1 MKRLFTVTVL
11 GVLLA
16 AAVPAVAADRS
27 APRRSPPSA
36 VHQELQQRID
46 RVLDRWCRWLS
57 GYVRPVPG
65 TDLYTISPKLK
76 QAGHPYRNVA
86 GNQFA
91 AAAAAYWLARA
102 TPDESVAR
110 PLRGLVKLS
119 LISHMAVPPVEHPM
133 VFKWGARGNFWGN
146 DDWHADLFAGTS
158 GMLMLPGLAPAE
170 HEQLLKMLA
179 WEADCDVEV
188 AVGTKWTLP
197 QLGGS
202 SKGES
207 NAWTT
212 ALIQAARVALPRSAR
227 QSVWREA
234 AIQYSLNSICVPDD
248 IASDR
253 VIAGKPLKDRVKGAN
268 FEPGGIQE
276 HHGFYHPGYMGWPL
290 ALQAYAQMMDE
301 MLAEAEQNPDVYLHN
316 WRLAFD
322 RLKQG
327 TFANGR
333 FIHCAGDDWNAYG
346 YGNDHILPI
355 GIFAGARFRDPDAVR
370 LAFEWLALAEKQQA
384 LTGGPIQGSRLARL
398 QHDYHNDFAWYEA
411 ISGATLACA
420 LWVLEHADTSAMPP
434 PATEEQ
440 YNARNAGRPGR
451 SQCGAAAPGRDQRPI
466 AANQRMTAGGTYHEP
481 NARLVWSRDRHR
493 WASCSWRSAYG
504 EWQAIVQP
512 IALPHL
518 LKFNHNSTGIVQV
531 AGGVPTKRILAHR
544 TSPLDGGF
552 WSLGTIERAA
562 TAPRQGKPLVR
573 QHQALVALP
582 EGPSVFVDLCE
593 ALESVEVQQNVGL
606 GLRLAADVFNDHQVH
621 LKAGGT
627 ERAFPPHS
635 QRDTWHDLAA
645 RSVTIEK
652 LLTIHAL
659 AGDGGFQLMQKRR
672 RAPDFSE
679 SPYPGD
685 SAAVEES
692 LLGHELYFG
701 PAVGGPLRK
710 VSAGQ
715 WFRKL
720 VLVSYCDPEQTPSQP
735 SGSVTGE
742 PPCLAVHLPGIRRTV
757 VINFADREGSAGPDK
772 VAPRSVVILAR

>member
-1 MKRLFTVTVL
+1 MMKRHLTVTLL
-11 GVLLA
+11 GVGLA
-16 AAVPAVAADRS
+16 AAAAAAERP
-27 APRRSPPSA
+27 APRRNPPSA
-36 VHQELQQRID
+36 VAQELQQRIE

-57 GYVRPVPG
+57 GYVRPVPD

-102 TPDESVAR
+102 KPDEPVAR

-119 LISHMAVPPVEHPM
+119 LVSHTAVPPVEHPL
-133 VFKWGARGNFWGN
+133 VFKWGARGNFWGH

-158 GMLMLPGLAPAE
+158 GLLMLPGLAPTE
-170 HEQLLKMLA
+170 RDQLLKILA
-179 WEADCDVEV
+179 WEADFDVGV
-188 AVGTKWTLP
+188 VVGTTYTLP

-212 ALIQAARVALPRSAR
+212 MLLQAARVALPRSER
-227 QSVWREA
+227 QSAWREA

-248 IASDR
+248 VKSAR
-253 VIAGKPLKDRVKGAN
+253 VIGGKPLNERVKGAN

-301 MLAEAEQNPDVYLHN
+301 MLPEAEQNPDVYLHH

-355 GIFAGARFRDPDAVR
+355 GLFAGARFRDPDAVR
-370 LAFEWLALAEKQQA
+370 LASEWLALAEKQQA

-398 QHDYHNDFAWYEA
+398 QHNYHNDFAWYEA
-411 ISGATLACA
+411 ISGAALACA

-440 YNARNAGRPGR
+440 YNARNL
-451 SQCGAAAPGRDQRPI
+451 
-466 AANQRMTAGGTYHEP
+466 GTYDEP
-481 NARLVWSRDRHR
+481 NARLVWCRDRHR

-504 EWQAIVQP
+504 EWQALVQP

-518 LKFNHNSTGIVQV
+518 LKFNHNSTGILQV
-531 AGGVPTKRILAHR
+531 AGGVPMKRILAYR

-552 WSLGTIERAA
+552 WSLGTVERAA
-562 TAPRQGKPLVR
+562 TAPKEGQPLVR

-593 ALESVEVQQNVGL
+593 ALAPVEVQQDLGL

-621 LKAGGT
+621 LNAGGT
-627 ERAFPPHS
+627 EKTFAPHPE
-635 QRDTWHDLAA
+635 RDTWHDLAA

-652 LLTIHAL
+652 LLTIHTL
-659 AGDGGFQLMQKRR
+659 AGEGSFQFMQKRR
-672 RAPDFSE
+672 RASDFSE

-685 SAAVEES
+685 AVAVEES

-701 PAVGGPLRK
+701 APAGGPPRK
-710 VSAGQ
+710 VAAGE

-720 VLVSYCDPEQTPSQP
+720 VLVSYCDPQQTPSQP
-735 SGSVTGE
+735 VGSVSGD
-742 PPCLAVHLPGIRRTV
+742 PPCLAVHLPEVRRTV
-757 VINFADREGSAGPDK
+757 VINFADREHAAGPAK
-772 VAPRSVVILAR
+772 VGPRSVVIVAQ

>member
-1 MKRLFTVTVL
+1 MTSNRLRTSVMCVFLVSIS
-11 GVLLA
+11 G
-16 AAVPAVAADRS
+16 AAVAS
-27 APRRSPPSA
+27 AIDDGSKSHRTTPSG
-36 VHQELQQRID
+36 VHQELQQRIEK
-46 RVLDRWCRWLS
+46 VLDRWCRWLS

-102 TPDESVAR
+102 NPDEAVAR

-119 LISHMAVPPVEHPM
+119 LVSHMAVPPVEHPQ
-133 VFKWGARGNFWGN
+133 VFKWGARGNVWGS

-158 GMLMLPGLAPAE
+158 GMLMLPGLPPAQRE
-170 HEQLLKMLA
+170 HLLKILA
-179 WEADCDVEV
+179 WEADFDVGVEV
-188 AVGTKWTLP
+188 GTGYTLP

-212 ALIQAARVALPRSAR
+212 MLIQAARLALPQSPR
-227 QSVWREA
+227 QAAWREA
-234 AIQYSLNSICVPDD
+234 AIRYSLNSICVPGDV
-248 IASDR
+248 ASDR
-253 VIAGKPLKDRVKGAN
+253 VVGGKPLKERVKGAN

-290 ALQAYAQMMDE
+290 ALQAYAQMIDE
-301 MLAEAEQNPDVYLHN
+301 MLPEADRNPDVYLHN
-316 WRLAFD
+316 WQLAFE

-355 GIFAGARFRDPDAVR
+355 GIVAGARYRDPDAVR
-370 LAFEWLALAEKQQA
+370 LAVEWLALAEKQQA
-384 LTGGPIQGSRLARL
+384 ITGGPIQGSRLARL
-398 QHDYHNDFAWYEA
+398 QHEYHNDFAWYEA

-420 LWVLEHADTSAMPP
+420 LWVLERADTSAMPA

-440 YNARNAGRPGR
+440 YNARNV
-451 SQCGAAAPGRDQRPI
+451 
-466 AANQRMTAGGTYHEP
+466 GTYYEP
-481 NARLVWSRDRHR
+481 GARLVWCRDRHR
-493 WASCSWRSAYG
+493 WASCSWRSAFG

-512 IALPHL
+512 VALPHL
-518 LKFNHNSTGIVQV
+518 LKFNHNSTGILQA
-531 AGGVPTKRILAHR
+531 AGGVSTKKIVASSTGALE
-544 TSPLDGGF
+544 GGF

-562 TAPRQGKPLVR
+562 TAPRAGKPLVQ
-573 QHQALVALP
+573 QHQALIALP
-582 EGPSVFVDLCE
+582 EGPSIFVDLCE
-593 ALESVEVQQNVGL
+593 AMEPIEIERSLGL

-621 LKAGGT
+621 LKSGGI
-627 ERAFPPHS
+627 ERNFPPHPEC
-635 QRDTWHDLAA
+635 DTWHDLAA

-652 LLTIHAL
+652 RLSIHAL
-659 AGDGGFQLMQKRR
+659 AGEGSFQLMQKRR

-679 SPYPGD
+679 SPYPGE
-685 SAAVEES
+685 SNAVEES

-701 PAVGGPLRK
+701 PPAGATPRK
-710 VSAGQ
+710 VAPGE

-720 VLVSYCDPEQTPSQP
+720 VLVSYCDSEQTPSEP
-735 SGSVTGE
+735 SGRVTGE
-742 PPCLAVHLPGIRRTV
+742 PPCMAVHLPEVRRTV
-757 VINFADREGSAGPDK
+757 VINFADGEAAAGTVK
-772 VAPRSVVILAR
+772 VGPRSVAIAAQ

>member
-1 MKRLFTVTVL
+1 MKRHIVGIAL
-11 GVLLA
+11 GMLLA
-16 AAVPAVAADRS
+16 AAMAGAA
-27 APRRSPPSA
+27 AEVQQARRHPPSSVA
-36 VHQELQQRID
+36 RQLQGRIE

-102 TPDESVAR
+102 KPDEAVAR

-119 LISHMAVPPVEHPM
+119 LVSHMAVPPVEHPM

-158 GMLMLPGLAPAE
+158 GMLMLPGLAADE
-170 HEQLLKMLA
+170 RDQLLKILA
-179 WEADCDVEV
+179 WEADFDLEV
-188 AVGTKWTLP
+188 PVGTKYTLP

-202 SKGES
+202 SRGES

-212 ALIQAARVALPRSAR
+212 MLIQAARVALPGSPR
-227 QSVWREA
+227 QNVWREA

-248 IASDR
+248 VTSDR
-253 VIAGKPLKDRVKGAN
+253 VIAGKPLRERVKGAN

-290 ALQAYAQMMDE
+290 ALQAYAQLLDE
-301 MLAEAEQNPDVYLHN
+301 MLPAGEQNPDVYLHN

-370 LAFEWLALAEKQQA
+370 LACEWLALAEKQQA

-440 YNARNAGRPGR
+440 YNARNAG
-451 SQCGAAAPGRDQRPI
+451 
-466 AANQRMTAGGTYHEP
+466 TYYEP
-481 NARLVWSRDRHR
+481 NARLVWSRDPHR
-493 WASCSWRSAYG
+493 WASSSWRSAFG

-518 LKFNHNSTGIVQV
+518 LKFNHNSTGVLQV
-531 AGGVPTKRILAHR
+531 AGAALAKKIVAHR
-544 TSPLDGGF
+544 SSPLEGGF
-552 WSLGTIERAA
+552 WSLGTIEWGARG
-562 TAPRQGKPLVR
+562 PQQGKPLVR
-573 QHQALVALP
+573 QHQALVTLP
-582 EGPSVFVDLCE
+582 EGPAVFVDLCE
-593 ALESVEVQQNVGL
+593 AVERIALQQSLGL
-606 GLRLAADVFNDHQVH
+606 GLRLAADVFNGHQVH
-621 LKAGGT
+621 LAAGGV
-627 ERAFPPHS
+627 ERTFPPHP
-635 QRDTWHDLAA
+635 QRDTWHDLAS

-659 AGDGGFQLMQKRR
+659 AGEGNFQLMQKRR

-679 SPYPGD
+679 SPYPGE
-685 SAAVEES
+685 ANAVEES

-701 PAVGGPLRK
+701 PPAGGAPRD
-710 VSAGQ
+710 VQAGE

-720 VLVSYCDPEQTPSQP
+720 VLVSYCDPQQTPSQP
-735 SGSVTGE
+735 AGTVTGE
-742 PPCLAVHLPGIRRTV
+742 PPCLAVHLPGVRRTV
-757 VINFADREGSAGPDK
+757 VINFANREAAHGAAK
-772 VAPRSVVILAR
+772 VGPRSAVILLP

>member
-1 MKRLFTVTVL
+1 MKRHLTVTVL

-16 AAVPAVAADRS
+16 AGAAAAADR
-27 APRRSPPSA
+27 PEPPGNPPSA
-36 VHQELQQRID
+36 VAQQLQQRIQ

-57 GYVRPVPG
+57 GYVRPVAD
-65 TDLYTISPKLK
+65 TDLYTISPRLK
-76 QAGHPYRNVA
+76 EAGHPYRNVA

-102 TPDESVAR
+102 KPDEQVAR

-119 LISHMAVPPVEHPM
+119 LASHMAVPPVEHPM

-170 HEQLLKMLA
+170 HEQLLKILA

-212 ALIQAARVALPRSAR
+212 MLIQAARAALSESAR
-227 QSVWREA
+227 QSAWREA

-248 IASDR
+248 VTSDR
-253 VIAGKPLKDRVKGAN
+253 AIGGKPLKDRVKGAN

-290 ALQAYAQMMDE
+290 ALQAYAQMLDE
-301 MLAEAEQNPDVYLHN
+301 MLPEAERNPDVYLHN

-355 GIFAGARFRDPDAVR
+355 GIFAGARFRDADAVR
-370 LAFEWLALAEKQQA
+370 LACEWLALAEQQQA

-440 YNARNAGRPGR
+440 YNARHV
-451 SQCGAAAPGRDQRPI
+451 
-466 AANQRMTAGGTYHEP
+466 GTYDEP
-481 NARLVWSRDRHR
+481 SARLGWCRDRHR

-504 EWQAIVQP
+504 EWQALVQP

-518 LKFNHNSTGIVQV
+518 LKFNHNSTGILQV
-531 AGGVPTKRILAHR
+531 AGGVPTKKILACR

-562 TAPRQGKPLVR
+562 TAPRQGRPLAR

-593 ALESVEVQQNVGL
+593 ALEPIEVQQNLGL
-606 GLRLAADVFNDHQVH
+606 GLRLAADVFNDHQVRVQ
-621 LKAGGT
+621 AGGS
-627 ERAFPPHS
+627 EKAFPPHP

-659 AGDGGFQLMQKRR
+659 AGDGSFQLMQKRR

-679 SPYPGD
+679 SPYQGD
-685 SAAVEES
+685 PVAVEES

-701 PAVGGPLRK
+701 PPAGAPPRR

-720 VLVSYCDPEQTPSQP
+720 VLVSYCDPQQTPRQP
-735 SGSVTGE
+735 AGSVTGE
-742 PPCLAVHLPGIRRTV
+742 PPCLAIHLPDVRRTV
-757 VINFADREGSAGPDK
+757 VINFADREHAAGPAK
-772 VAPRSVVILAR
+772 AGPRSVVILTQ

>member
-1 MKRLFTVTVL
+1 MKHRLAMTAL

-16 AAVPAVAADRS
+16 AASAAAAADCPEPLRN
-27 APRRSPPSA
+27 PPSA
-36 VHQELQQRID
+36 VAQELQQRIQ

-57 GYVRPVPG
+57 SYVRPVPG
-65 TDLYTISPKLK
+65 TDLYTISPNLK
-76 QAGHPYRNVA
+76 QTGHPYRNVA

-102 TPDESVAR
+102 QPGESVAR

-119 LISHMAVPPVEHPM
+119 LVSHMAVPPVEHPM
-133 VFKWGARGNFWGN
+133 VLKWGAKGNVWGG

-158 GMLMLPGLAPAE
+158 GMLMLPGLPPAE
-170 HEQLLKMLA
+170 REPLLKILA
-179 WEADCDVEV
+179 WEADWQIE
-188 AVGTKWTLP
+188 AGVGKGRTLP
-197 QLGGS
+197 RLGGS
-202 SKGES
+202 SVGES
-207 NAWTT
+207 NAWSTT
-212 ALIQAARVALPRSAR
+212 LIQAARVALPDSER
-227 QSVWREA
+227 QSAWREA
-234 AIQYSLNSICVPDD
+234 AVQYSLNSICVPDD
-248 IASDR
+248 VTSER
-253 VIAGKPLKDRVKGAN
+253 VVGGQPLKDRVQGAN

-290 ALQAYAQMMDE
+290 ALQAYSHLLDA
-301 MLAEAEQNPDVYLHN
+301 MLPDAERNPDVYLHH
-316 WRLAFD
+316 WRLVFD

-355 GIFAGARFRDPDAVR
+355 GIFAGATFRDPDAVR
-370 LAFEWLALAEKQQA
+370 LASEWLALAEQQQA

-398 QHDYHNDFAWYEA
+398 QHEYHNDFAWYEA

-420 LWVLEHADTSAMPP
+420 LWVLEHADTSALPP

-440 YNARNAGRPGR
+440 YNDHNV
-451 SQCGAAAPGRDQRPI
+451 
-466 AANQRMTAGGTYHEP
+466 GTYYEP
-481 NARLVWSRDRHR
+481 NARLVWCRDRHR
-493 WASCSWRSAYG
+493 WASCCWRSAFG

-518 LKFNHNSTGIVQV
+518 LKFNHNSTGILQV
-531 AGGVPTKRILAHR
+531 TGGVPAKRVLACSTKL
-544 TSPLDGGF
+544 LDGGF
-552 WSLGTIERAA
+552 WSLGTIERAV

-582 EGPSVFVDLCE
+582 AGPSVFVDLCE
-593 ALESVEVQQNVGL
+593 ALEPIEVQQNLGL
-606 GLRLAADVFNDHQVH
+606 GLRLAADVFNDRQVH
-621 LKAGGT
+621 LLVGGA
-627 ERAFPPHS
+627 ERTFPLHP

-659 AGDGGFQLMQKRR
+659 AGDGNFQLMQKRQ

-679 SPYPGD
+679 SPYSGD
-685 SAAVEES
+685 VVAVEES

-701 PAVGGPLRK
+701 PPAGPPPSK
-710 VSAGQ
+710 VSASQ

-720 VLVSYCDPEQTPSQP
+720 VLVSYCDPQQTPSQP

-742 PPCLAVHLPGIRRTV
+742 PPCLTVRLPGVRRTV
-757 VINFADREGSAGPDK
+757 IINFADREATAGSAK
-772 VAPRSVVILAR
+772 LEPRSVAILTE

>member
-1 MKRLFTVTVL
+1 MLKSSLTATAL
-11 GVLLA
+11 AVLLA
-16 AAVPAVAADRS
+16 STTAVFAAGQPVPH
-27 APRRSPPSA
+27 RSPPST
-36 VHQELQQRID
+36 VHQQLQKRLE
-46 RVLDRWCRWLS
+46 RVLDHWCRWLA
-57 GYVRPVPG
+57 GYVRPVLG
-65 TDLYTISPKLK
+65 TDLYTISPKMK
-76 QAGHPYRNVA
+76 QTGHPYRNVA

-102 TPDESVAR
+102 KPDESVAR

-119 LISHMAVPPVEHPM
+119 LVSHMAVPPIEHPM
-133 VFKWGARGNFWGN
+133 VLKWGARGNFWGG

-158 GMLMLPGLAPAE
+158 GMLMLPGLPPAE
-170 HEQLLKMLA
+170 REQLLKILA
-179 WEADCDVEV
+179 WEADWQIEV
-188 AVGTKWTLP
+188 GVGKGRTLP
-197 QLGGS
+197 RLGGS
-202 SKGES
+202 SVGES
-207 NAWTT
+207 NAWST
-212 ALIQAARVALPRSAR
+212 ALIQAARVALPRSPR
-227 QSVWREA
+227 QKAWREE

-248 IASDR
+248 VISDR
-253 VIAGKPLKDRVKGAN
+253 VIGGKPLKERVKGAN

-290 ALQAYAQMMDE
+290 ALQAYAQIMDE
-301 MLAEAEQNPDVYLHN
+301 MLPKSERNLNVYLHN

-355 GIFAGARFRDPDAVR
+355 GIFAGARFRDADAVR
-370 LAFEWLALAEKQQA
+370 LASEWLALAEKQQA

-420 LWVLEHADTSAMPP
+420 LWVLEHVDTSALPP
-434 PATEEQ
+434 PATEEE
-440 YNARNAGRPGR
+440 YNARNVGIY
-451 SQCGAAAPGRDQRPI
+451 D
-466 AANQRMTAGGTYHEP
+466 EP
-481 NARLVWSRDRHR
+481 NARLVWCRDRQR

-504 EWQAIVQP
+504 EWQALVQP

-518 LKFNHNSTGIVQV
+518 LKFNHNSTGILRL
-531 AGGVPTKRILAHR
+531 AGGVPTKRVVAHR
-544 TSPLDGGF
+544 TQPRDGGF
-552 WSLGTIERAA
+552 GSLGTIEWAA
-562 TAPRQGKPLVR
+562 TAPRKGKPLVR

-582 EGPSVFVDLCE
+582 EGPAVLVDLCE
-593 ALESVEVQQNVGL
+593 ALEPIEVQQNLGL

-621 LKAGGT
+621 LKAGGA
-627 ERAFPPHS
+627 ERTFALHP

-645 RSVTIEK
+645 RTVTIEK

-659 AGDGGFQLMQKRR
+659 AGDGSFQLMQKRR

-685 SAAVEES
+685 PVAVEES

-701 PAVGGPLRK
+701 TPAGGPPQK
-710 VSAGQ
+710 VAAGQ

-720 VLVSYCDPEQTPSQP
+720 ALVSYCTPEQTPRQP
-735 SGSVTGE
+735 AGFVTGE
-742 PPCLAVHLPGIRRTV
+742 PPCLAIHLPEVRRTV
-757 VINFADREGSAGPDK
+757 VINFSDREGAVDGTK
-772 VAPRSVVILAR
+772 IAPRSVVILAQ

>member
-1 MKRLFTVTVL
+1 MIRRRFTVTLL
-11 GVLLA
+11 GVLL
-16 AAVPAVAADRS
+16 AAVPAVAADRP
-27 APRRSPPSA
+27 APDRNPPSA
-36 VHQELQQRID
+36 VAEELEQRTE

-65 TDLYTISPKLK
+65 TDLYTISPKLE

-102 TPDESVAR
+102 NPDEAVAR

-119 LISHMAVPPVEHPM
+119 LAGHVAVPPIKHPM
-133 VFKWGARGNFWGN
+133 VLKWGARGNFWGG

-158 GMLMLPGLAPAE
+158 GMLMLPGLAPAGR
-170 HEQLLKMLA
+170 EQLLKILA
-179 WEADCDVEV
+179 WEADWQIEV
-188 AVGTKWTLP
+188 GIGKGRTLP
-197 QLGGS
+197 RLGGS
-202 SKGES
+202 SVGES
-207 NAWTT
+207 NAWST
-212 ALIQAARVALPRSAR
+212 ALIQAARVALSDSAR
-227 QSVWREA
+227 QTAWREA

-248 IASDR
+248 VTSDR
-253 VIAGKPLKDRVKGAN
+253 PIGGKPLKDRVKGAN

-276 HHGFYHPGYMGWPL
+276 HHGFYHPGYVGWAL
-290 ALQAYAQMMDE
+290 ALQAYAKLLDE
-301 MLAEAEQNPDVYLHN
+301 MLPEAERNADVYLHN
-316 WRLAFD
+316 WRFVFD
-322 RLKQG
+322 RMKQA

-346 YGNDHILPI
+346 YGNDHVLPI

-370 LAFEWLALAEKQQA
+370 LASEWLALAEKQQA

-398 QHDYHNDFAWYEA
+398 QHDYHTDFAWYEA

-440 YNARNAGRPGR
+440 YNARNV
-451 SQCGAAAPGRDQRPI
+451 
-466 AANQRMTAGGTYHEP
+466 GTYDEP
-481 NARLVWSRDRHR
+481 NARLVWCRDRHR

-518 LKFNHNSTGIVQV
+518 LKFNHNATGILRV
-531 AGGVPTKRILAHR
+531 AGGVATKRILACR
-544 TSPLDGGF
+544 TSPLEGGF

-582 EGPSVFVDLCE
+582 EGPALFVDLCE
-593 ALESVEVQQNVGL
+593 ALEPIEVEQSAGL
-606 GLRLAADVFNDHQVH
+606 GLRLAADVFNEHRVH
-621 LKAGGT
+621 LKAGEA
-627 ERAFPPHS
+627 ERTFPPHPE
-635 QRDTWHDLAA
+635 RDTWHDLAV
-645 RSVTIEK
+645 RSVTVEK
-652 LLTIHAL
+652 LLSIHAL
-659 AGDGGFQLMQKRR
+659 AGEGSFLLMQKRR

-685 SAAVEES
+685 AAAVEES

-701 PAVGGPLRK
+701 PPPGTPPRK

-715 WFRKL
+715 WFRQL
-720 VLVSYCDPEQTPSQP
+720 VLVSDCDPMQTPSAP

-742 PPCLAVHLPGIRRTV
+742 PPCLAVHLPEVRRTV
-757 VINFADREGSAGPDK
+757 VVNFADREALVGPARVGPQS
-772 VAPRSVVILAR
+772 VAILP

>member
-1 MKRLFTVTVL
+1 MMRLRLTVIAL
-11 GVLLA
+11 AALLA
-16 AAVPAVAADRS
+16 AATRPAAADRP
-27 APRRSPPSA
+27 AAGRDPPSA
-36 VHQELQQRID
+36 VHQELQQRIE

-91 AAAAAYWLARA
+91 AAAAAYWLAR
-102 TPDESVAR
+102 TKPDEPVAR

-119 LISHMAVPPVEHPM
+119 RVSHMAVPPLAHPM
-133 VFKWGARGNFWGN
+133 VLKWGAKGNSWGN

-158 GMLMLPGLAPAE
+158 GMLMLPGLPATE
-170 HEQLLKMLA
+170 REQLLKILA
-179 WEADCDVEV
+179 WEANCDLEV

-197 QLGGS
+197 RLGGS
-202 SKGES
+202 SVGES
-207 NAWTT
+207 NAWST
-212 ALIQAARVALPRSAR
+212 ALLQAARLALPRSAQ
-227 QSVWREA
+227 QSAWREA
-234 AIQYSLNSICVPDD
+234 AIQYSLNSICVPGDV
-248 IASDR
+248 ASDR
-253 VIAGKPLKDRVKGAN
+253 VIGGKPLKDRVKGAN

-290 ALQAYAQMMDE
+290 ALQAYAAMMDE
-301 MLAEAEQNPDVYLHN
+301 MLPEPERNPDVYLHN

-370 LAFEWLALAEKQQA
+370 LASEWLALAEKQQA

-420 LWVLEHADTSAMPP
+420 LWVLEHTDTLAMPSP
-434 PATEEQ
+434 GTEEQ
-440 YNARNAGRPGR
+440 YNARNV
-451 SQCGAAAPGRDQRPI
+451 
-466 AANQRMTAGGTYHEP
+466 GTYCEP
-481 NARLVWSRDRHR
+481 NARLVWCRDRHR
-493 WASCSWRSAYG
+493 WASCSWRSAFG

-518 LKFNHNSTGIVQV
+518 LKFNHNSTGILRV
-531 AGGVPTKRILAHR
+531 AGGVPAKRILASR
-544 TSPLDGGF
+544 AGPLEGGF
-552 WSLGTIERAA
+552 WSLGTIERAIA
-562 TAPRQGKPLVR
+562 RNGKPLVR

-593 ALESVEVQQNVGL
+593 AMEPIEVQESVGL
-606 GLRLAADVFNDHQVH
+606 GLRLAADVFNDHHVH
-621 LKAGGT
+621 LKAGAT
-627 ERAFPPHS
+627 ERTVPPHP
-635 QRDTWHDLAA
+635 QRDTWLDLAA

-659 AGDGGFQLMQKRR
+659 AGEGSFQLMQKRR

-679 SPYPGD
+679 SPYRGD
-685 SAAVEES
+685 PVAVEES

-701 PAVGGPLRK
+701 PPAGAPPSK
-710 VSAGQ
+710 VSGGQ

-720 VLVSYCDPEQTPSQP
+720 VLVSYCDPQQTPSQP

-742 PPCLAVHLPGIRRTV
+742 PPCLAVHLPGVRRTV
-757 VINFADREGSAGPDK
+757 VINFADREGTVGRAK
-772 VAPRSVVILAR
+772 VGPRSIVILAQ

>member
-1 MKRLFTVTVL
+1 MRAILRTTAL
-11 GVLLA
+11 LPLA
-16 AAVPAVAADRS
+16 AVLVATAAAVAADGPES
-27 APRRSPPSA
+27 RRNPPSA
-36 VHQELQQRID
+36 VHRELQQRIE

-65 TDLYTISPKLK
+65 TDLYTISPNMK
-76 QAGHPYRNVA
+76 QTGHPYRNVA

-102 TPDESVAR
+102 EPDESVAR

-119 LISHMAVPPVEHPM
+119 LAGHMAVPPIEHPM
-133 VFKWGARGNFWGN
+133 VLKWGARGNFWGG

-158 GMLMLPGLAPAE
+158 GMLMLPGLPAAE
-170 HEQLLKMLA
+170 REQLLKILA
-179 WEADCDVEV
+179 WEADWQIEV
-188 AVGTKWTLP
+188 GVGKGRTLP
-197 QLGGS
+197 RLGGS
-202 SKGES
+202 SVGES
-207 NAWTT
+207 NAWSTS
-212 ALIQAARVALPRSAR
+212 LIQAARAALPRSAR
-227 QSVWREA
+227 QSAWREA

-248 IASDR
+248 VTSDR
-253 VIAGKPLKDRVKGAN
+253 VIGGRPLKDRVKGAN

-290 ALQAYAQMMDE
+290 ALQAYAQMLDE
-301 MLAEAEQNPDVYLHN
+301 MLPGSERNPDVYLHH

-370 LAFEWLALAEKQQA
+370 LASEWLALAEKQQA

-398 QHDYHNDFAWYEA
+398 QHHYHNDFAWYEA

-420 LWVLEHADTSAMPP
+420 LWVLEHADTSAMPA

-440 YNARNAGRPGR
+440 YNARNV
-451 SQCGAAAPGRDQRPI
+451 
-466 AANQRMTAGGTYHEP
+466 GTYYEP
-481 NARLVWSRDRHR
+481 NAGLVWCRDRQR
-493 WASCSWRSAYG
+493 WASCSWRSAFG

-518 LKFNHNSTGIVQV
+518 LKFNHNSTGILQV
-531 AGGVPTKRILAHR
+531 AGGVPTKRIVAHR
-544 TSPLDGGF
+544 TSPFEGGF

-562 TAPRQGKPLVR
+562 TAPRQGKPLAR

-593 ALESVEVQQNVGL
+593 ALEPIEVQQNVGL
-606 GLRLAADVFNDHQVH
+606 GLRLAADVFNDHQVR
-621 LKAGGT
+621 LKVGGT
-627 ERAFPPHS
+627 ERTFPPHP
-635 QRDTWHDLAA
+635 QRDTWHDLVA

-659 AGDGGFQLMQKRR
+659 AGDGSFQLMQKRR

-679 SPYPGD
+679 SLYSGD
-685 SAAVEES
+685 PVAVEES

-701 PAVGGPLRK
+701 PPPGAPPCK

-715 WFRKL
+715 FFRKL
-720 VLVSYCDPEQTPSQP
+720 VLVSYCNPRETPSRP

-742 PPCLAVHLPGIRRTV
+742 PPCLAVHLPEVRRTV
-757 VINFADREGSAGPDK
+757 VVNFADREGTAGSARVG
-772 VAPRSVVILAR
+772 PRSVVILAQ